1 MSRIGALTGLRCRSW
16 RLAGS
21 SRLARARKKLTS
33 LSVGVGSSNDCIW
46 TSSSLTT
53 PPVPSLT
60 TAFLTTPPNG
70 RTSNALAV
78 IDDMPPRA
86 VAMASI
92 SSMNPIAP
100 PSVRAALRSALKYA
114 RIFFAVAP

>member
-1 MSRIGALTGLRCRSW
+1 MNQ
-16 RLAGS
+16 
-21 SRLARARKKLTS
+21 LTS
-33 LSVGVGSSNDCIW
+33 LSVPVGSSNDCIC

-60 TAFLTTPPNG
+60 TALVTTPGCRSASNG
-70 RTSNALAV
+70 LAANAV
-78 IDDMPPRA
+78 WPMPPRR

-100 PSVRAALRSALKYA
+100 PSARAALRSALK
-114 RIFFAVAP
+114 

>member
-1 MSRIGALTGLRCRSW
+1 MNQ
-16 RLAGS
+16 
-21 SRLARARKKLTS
+21 LTS
-33 LSVGVGSSNDCIW
+33 LSVPVGSSNDCIC

-60 TAFLTTPPNG
+60 TALVTTRGTRNASNG
-70 RTSNALAV
+70 LDATAA
-78 IDDMPPRA
+78 DAMPPRRIA
-86 VAMASI
+86 IASI
-92 SSMNPIAP
+92 SSMKPIAP